1 MVSSTVNRPVAI
13 LVVEDEVMVRM
24 IATDILADEGFRVIE
39 ARDAEEALTLLE
51 ARTDVRVV
59 FTDCNMPGEI
69 DGVGLAHLV
78 HQRWPEIGI
87 IVTSGRVRPAPGD
100 LPKDARF
107 LAKPYRRS
115 TLLDELRELLGLD
128 EGAAHGAPVL
138 PESLIMQAPVSG
150 TSGAAHAAG
159 PLLEPDKS

>member
-1 MVSSTVNRPVAI
+1 MVFSTDNRPVAI

-39 ARDAEEALTLLE
+39 ARDAKEALTLLE

-69 DGVGLAHLV
+69 DGIGLAHLV
-78 HQRWPEIGI
+78 HRRWPQIGI

-100 LPKDARF
+100 LPQGARF
-107 LAKPYRRS
+107 VAKPYRRS
-115 TLLDELRELLGLD
+115 TLLDEVRELLGLD
-128 EGAAHGAPVL
+128 EGTPQGAPVL
-138 PESLIMQAPVSG
+138 PESVVVQPPVSG
-150 TSGAAHAAG
+150 TSGVAHAA
-159 PLLEPDKS
+159 PVPEPDKS